1 MHYRARQVICAA
13 LICSLSFII
22 FVATSC
28 ATTVHA
34 AEATKVYFQA
44 STNADNTLIRNSLTV
59 STDRVSIWNTL
70 EAKGNATIGQEPL
83 ADAPVALHVGDFVV
97 ATTRTDSAG
106 DYAFSAPLGLYYFP
120 SAMRGQVAIY
130 TVVTPPAGG
139 PPDTPSNVTNVTV
152 DPFFIFVDIKPV
164 VFGTLIAVTLIAL
177 TFYAWRLNRSI
188 EQLRDNVKQREAGQ
202 SRKRLA
208 RIYIDFISSLKILV
222 RGGSSLFWVLAF
234 PIIVMLVLGSIYS
247 EDVTYKL
254 AIQNNDNSST
264 SAALVNAFNST
275 RNLTVTMVG
284 ANQDPD
290 AYVKSSGI
298 GSILIIPAG
307 FGKDVQR
314 NVAFRNASSAA
325 GARVNST
332 TVGRNNTTLLN
343 VVNLNQGSLT
353 AQNSNTARPAQL
365 TLKVDQSQLITRS
378 TAGIVNSVAKSFVEQ
393 LSGSGQIANVTTQN
407 ALPSKFKY
415 IDFFVPGIVSL
426 AVLTI
431 GVLGTCGTYT
441 ELRETGILKRLAS
454 TPLGKSDWLTAK
466 IFYQCVVVFV
476 SAALI
481 FVVAK
486 LVYNVNTVPNPVIVI
501 LLVAGTI
508 CFTGIGMIVA
518 RFVESEDAATAA
530 SMAVI
535 FPMLFLCGTFQPLA
549 TMPDYVQTIAKV
561 LPLTFLTNGLR
572 DAMIFGDIGAALY
585 NACVLF
591 LIGIVLFV
599 IGAIIT
605 DWREK

>member
-1 MHYRARQVICAA
+1 MRYRARQVICVG
-13 LICSLSFII
+13 LVCSLLFVIV
-22 FVATSC
+22 VATSC

-34 AEATKVYFQA
+34 GEATRAYFQA
-44 STNADNTLIRNSLTV
+44 SANADTTLVRNSLTV
-59 STDRVSIWNTL
+59 SAARISIWGSL
-70 EAKGNATIGQEPL
+70 EAKG
-83 ADAPVALHVGDFVV
+83 
-97 ATTRTDSAG
+97 TT
-106 DYAFSAPLGLYYFP
+106 
-120 SAMRGQVAIY
+120 
-130 TVVTPPAGG
+130 
-139 PPDTPSNVTNVTV
+139 NVMNVTV
-152 DPFFIFVDIKPV
+152 DRLGIFV
-164 VFGTLIAVTLIAL
+164 GIATVVTLLAL
-177 TFYAWRLNRSI
+177 IFYAWRLNRSI
-188 EQLRDNVKQREAGQ
+188 QQLRDNVTRREVGRY
-202 SRKRLA
+202 RKRLA
-208 RIYIDFISSLKILV
+208 RIYVDFISSLKILV

-275 RNLTVTMVG
+275 KNLTVTMVG
-284 ANQDPD
+284 ANEDPD

-298 GSILIIPAG
+298 GSLLIIPAG
-307 FGKDVQR
+307 FGKEVQR
-314 NVAFRNASSAA
+314 NVAIRNASFAA
-325 GARVNST
+325 AARANST
-332 TVGRNNTTLLN
+332 TIGRNNTTLVN
-343 VVNLNQGSLT
+343 VINLNQGSLT
-353 AQNSNTARPAQL
+353 AQNSDITRPASL
-365 TLKVDQSQLITRS
+365 TLKVDQSQVITRS
-378 TAGIVNSVAKSFVEQ
+378 TAGIVNSVAKSFFEQ
-393 LSGSGQIANVTTQN
+393 CSGSGQIANVTTQN

-454 TPLGKSDWLTAK
+454 TPLRKSDWLTARML
-466 IFYQCVVVFV
+466 YQCVVVFV

-486 LVYNVNTVPNPVIVI
+486 LVFKVNLVPNVMTVI
-501 LLVAGTI
+501 LLVAGAI

-549 TMPDYVQTIAKV
+549 TMPDYLQTIAKV

-572 DAMIFGDIGAALY
+572 DAMIFADVGAALY

-591 LIGIVLFV
+591 LIGIALFV
-599 IGAIIT
+599 IGAVIT